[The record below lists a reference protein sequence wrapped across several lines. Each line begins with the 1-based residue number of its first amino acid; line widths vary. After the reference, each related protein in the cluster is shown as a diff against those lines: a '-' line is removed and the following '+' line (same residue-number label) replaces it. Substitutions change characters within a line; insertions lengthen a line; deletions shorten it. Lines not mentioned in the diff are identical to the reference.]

1 VVLGKQSTPLGQV
14 TLLVTFRDAR
24 NYHTETLTFVV
35 VDFFRPYH
43 VILGWPRYIKFMAI
57 PSYTYLK
64 LKIPRPAV
72 VIIVEAKAQ

>member
-1 VVLGKQSTPLGQV
+1 
-14 TLLVTFRDAR
+14 
-24 NYHTETLTFVV
+24 VV